1 MLVGIGEV
9 VIDIMAATKGMIAG
23 WSVAF
28 LGFTVEALT
37 DYINPTL
44 ATLTPIL
51 SAVLVVV
58 LIRVHLVNHRKASL
72 EIKKLTEQ
80 DGDTG

>member
-1 MLVGIGEV
+1 MLVGIGEM

-28 LGFTVEALT
+28 LGFAADALT

-80 DGDTG
+80 DNDNI

>member
-1 MLVGIGEV
+1 MSIGIGEA
-9 VIDIMAATKGMIAG
+9 VIDVMTTTKGMIAG

-28 LGFTVEALT
+28 LGFTADALT

-51 SAVLVVV
+51 STVLVIVF
-58 LIRVHLVNHRKASL
+58 IREHLVNYRKASL
-72 EIKKLTEQ
+72 ELKKLTEQ
-80 DGDTG
+80 DSDNI